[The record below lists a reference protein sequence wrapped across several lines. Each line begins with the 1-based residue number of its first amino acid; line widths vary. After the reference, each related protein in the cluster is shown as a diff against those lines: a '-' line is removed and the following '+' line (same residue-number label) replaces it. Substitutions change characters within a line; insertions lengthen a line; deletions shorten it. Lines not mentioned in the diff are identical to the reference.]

1 MVWTIEYATTAQAS
15 LKKLDKYVAKRI
27 LNYMDQRVAT
37 AENPRVLGK
46 ALTGPEGGRWRFR
59 VDDYR
64 IVCEI
69 ENSVLR
75 VLVLRVGHRGD
86 VYRQH

>member
-1 MVWTIEYATTAQAS
+1 MVWTIEYVATAQAS
-15 LKKLDKYVAKRI
+15 LKKLDKPIARRI
-27 LNYMDQRVAT
+27 LNFMDERVAC

-46 ALTGPEGGRWRFR
+46 ALSGPEGGRWRFR
-59 VDDYR
+59 VDNYR

-69 ENSVLR
+69 ENNLFR
-75 VLVLRVGHRGD
+75 VLVVRIGHRGD

>member
-1 MVWTIEYATTAQAS
+1 
-15 LKKLDKYVAKRI
+15 
-27 LNYMDQRVAT
+27 MDQRVAT

-46 ALTGPEGGRWRFR
+46 ALIGAEGGRWRFR

-69 ENSVLR
+69 ENSLLR
-75 VLVLRVGHRGD
+75 VLVLRVGHRSD